1 MKGIVM
7 AQNDTNP
14 TVHQF
19 IERLGLKMTASPL
32 AKRSGPTDDWHKFAS
47 HWECVI
53 TNPRGY
59 TMRVEYSMGSAHR
72 RWKPKHGIEA
82 YGLSEHDRKRFQ
94 YKPGGPVPYLLLS
107 QKTIWSEEVIAR
119 HTEPV
124 APTLADVLDC
134 LASDASGFDA
144 ADCFATWAAE
154 YGYSDDSIKA
164 RDTYEACG
172 AEAKRLRALLGEEYE
187 TLLYKTER
195 L

>member
-59 TMRVEYSMGSAHR
+59 TMRVEYSMGPAH
-72 RWKPKHGIEA
+72 K
-82 YGLSEHDRKRFQ
+82 
-94 YKPGGPVPYLLLS
+94 VP
-107 QKTIWSEEVIAR
+107 
-119 HTEPV
+119 
-124 APTLADVLDC
+124 PTLADVLDC

-154 YGYSDDSIKA
+154 FGYSDDSIKA

-172 AEAKRLRALLGEEYE
+172 AETKLLRALLGEDYE